1 MIPDAGIYYENS
13 GVNASDVIMISDTG
27 GTALFAAG
35 GLEMY
40 WSRYSLGF
48 NYRNPVSQNLAN
60 GRINAHERAMI
71 HFTVLF

>member
-1 MIPDAGIYYENS
+1 MMPYVGAYYENS
-13 GVNASDVIMISDTG
+13 GQNVSDGITISDTG

-60 GRINAHERAMI
+60 GRINAHERAMLHI
-71 HFTVLF
+71 TVLF